1 MRSKRALV
9 FILSTA
15 FTASF
20 AGMFLS
26 EMESRPRGAE
36 LRQLIAVVTLAC
48 MALSYFLAYKP
59 GWLYRFLMEDKNDRG
74 HRI

>member
-1 MRSKRALV
+1 MAAFLV
-9 FILSTA
+9 STA

-26 EMESRPRGAE
+26 EMENKPRGAE
-36 LRQLIAVVTLAC
+36 LRQLIAVATLVCIAI
-48 MALSYFLAYKP
+48 SYALAYKP
-59 GWLYRFLMEDKNDRG
+59 GWLYRYLIEDKNDRG

>member
-1 MRSKRALV
+1 VKSKRALL

-26 EMESRPRGAE
+26 DMDSRPKGAE
-36 LRQLIAVVTLAC
+36 LRQLIAAITLAC
-48 MALSYFLAYKP
+48 MAVSYALAYKP
-59 GWLYRFLMEDKNDRG
+59 GWLYRFLTEDKHDRG